1 MFFKIKTNEIIK
13 KKKKIKTNEILVKI
27 DCYKKIK

>member
-1 MFFKIKTNEIIK
+1 MFFKIKTNEII